1 MKKLYA
7 LLAFSGLLLASCS
20 DDDTTV
26 NPTPDPD
33 PVNYTSGTADFS
45 NYVALGNSLTAG
57 FSDAALF
64 IDGQTASFPNML
76 AQNFALAGGGSF
88 SIPFMADNLGG
99 ATLNGTPILGNR
111 LILSFASG
119 SPAPVPVSG
128 QGTTE
133 ISNTLS
139 GPFNNM
145 GVPLA
150 KSFHLVAPGYGNV
163 AGVPVGAA
171 NPFYARFATSPS
183 ATILGDAAVQ
193 NPTFFTLWIGSN
205 DLLGFA
211 TSGGAGVDQT
221 GNLDPATYGR
231 NDITDPNVF
240 ASVYNSILQT
250 LTANGADGVIV
261 NLPEVTSIPYFNT
274 VPHNPLDPSN
284 PAFGPQIPLLN
295 TIFGTLNQI
304 YTAIGQTQ
312 RIVVFSQSAA
322 SPVVIR
328 DENLPDISATIA
340 GALLANLP
348 AFEAFIAQF
357 GLPPQAA
364 PLVAN
369 LLGTTYG
376 QSRQATPEDLIVFPS
391 ATVIGTVNTTAL
403 QNLVNQGLSAQLA
416 GQFSVEGVSLPLED
430 KWVLTPEEQA
440 SVAGALASYNQ
451 TIAALAQTYDLGLV
465 DAFEYFN
472 DFSVNG
478 SPLGD
483 GSTVTATYATG
494 GGFSLDGVHPSPR
507 GYALITNL
515 IVETINAKYGSNLP
529 GVDPLDY
536 KGLYI
541 Q

>member
-1 MKKLYA
+1 MV
-7 LLAFSGLLLASCS
+7 SCS

-33 PVNYTSGTADFS
+33 PINYTSGTADFS

-57 FSDAALF
+57 YSDAALF

-111 LILSFASG
+111 LILSFAG
-119 SPAPVPVSG
+119 SPTPVPVSG
-128 QGTTE
+128 QGSTE
-133 ISNTLS
+133 ISNVLS

-145 GVPLA
+145 GVPGA
-150 KSFHLVAPGYGNV
+150 KSYHMVAPGYGNL
-163 AGVPVGAA
+163 AGVPIGAA
-171 NPFYARFATSPS
+171 NPYFARFASSAS
-183 ATILGDAAVQ
+183 ATIIGDAAVQ
-193 NPTFFTLWIGSN
+193 NPTFFTLWIGNN
-205 DLLGFA
+205 DILGYA

-221 GNLDPATYGR
+221 GNLDPSTYGGS
-231 NDITDPNVF
+231 DITDPNVF
-240 ASVYNSILQT
+240 ASVYDGLLQT
-250 LTANGADGVIV
+250 LTANGADGVVV
-261 NLPEVTSIPYFNT
+261 NLPDVTSIPYFTT
-274 VPHNPLDPSN
+274 VPHDPLDPTN
-284 PAFGPQIPLLN
+284 PDFGPQIPLLN

-304 YTAIGQTQ
+304 YTAIGQTE
-312 RIVVFSQSAA
+312 RIVVFSETEA

-328 DENLPDISATIA
+328 DESLPDISATIA
-340 GALLANLP
+340 GALLANGP

-391 ATVIGTVNTTAL
+391 ASVIGTVNTTAL
-403 QNLVNQGLSAQLA
+403 QNLVAQGLSAQLA
-416 GQFSVEGVSLPLED
+416 GQFSVEGISLPLED
-430 KWVLTPEEQA
+430 KWVLTPDEQA

-451 TIAALAQTYDLGLV
+451 TIAALAQAYDVALV
-465 DAFEYFN
+465 DAFEFFN
-472 DFSVNG
+472 DFAVNG
-478 SPLGD
+478 SPLND

-515 IVETINAKYGSNLP
+515 IVDAINAKYGSNLP
-529 GVDPLDY
+529 GVDPLDF

>member
-1 MKKLYA
+1 M
-7 LLAFSGLLLASCS
+7 GLFIWSCS
-20 DDDTTV
+20 DDDPV
-26 NPTPDPD
+26 VDPTPQPE
-33 PVNYTSGTADFS
+33 PINYTSGSADFS
-45 NYVALGNSLTAG
+45 NYVAVGNSLTAG
-57 FSDAALF
+57 YSDAALF
-64 IDGQTASFPNML
+64 IDGQTASYPNML

-119 SPAPVPVSG
+119 SPVPVPVSG
-128 QGTTE
+128 QGSTE
-133 ISNTLS
+133 ISNTLT
-139 GPFNNM
+139 GPCNNM
-145 GVPLA
+145 GVPGA
-150 KSFHLVAPGYGNV
+150 KSFHLVAPGYGNL
-163 AGVPVGAA
+163 AGVPIGAA
-171 NPFYARFATSPS
+171 NPYYARFASSAS
-183 ATILGDAAVQ
+183 ATVIGDAVSQ
-193 NPTFFTLWIGSN
+193 NPTFFTLWIGNN
-205 DLLGFA
+205 DILSFA

-221 GNLDPATYGR
+221 GNLDPSTYGS

-240 ASVYNSILQT
+240 ASVYNSLLQA
-250 LTANGADGVIV
+250 LTANGADGVV
-261 NLPEVTSIPYFNT
+261 LNLPDVTTIPYFTT
-274 VPHNPLDPSN
+274 VPHNPLDPTN

-312 RIVVFSQSAA
+312 RIVVFSETEA

-328 DENLPDISATIA
+328 DESLADISATIA
-340 GALLANLP
+340 GALLANGP

-369 LLGTTYG
+369 LLGATYG

-391 ATVIGTVNTTAL
+391 ASVIGTVNTAAV
-403 QNLVNQGLSAQLA
+403 QNLVAQGLSAQLA
-416 GQFSVEGVSLPLED
+416 GQFSVEGVSLPLAD
-430 KWVLTPEEQA
+430 KWVLTPDEQA
-440 SVAGALASYNQ
+440 SVAGATASYNQ
-451 TIAALAQTYDLGLV
+451 TIATLAQAYDLAFV
-465 DAFEYFN
+465 DANAYVQTISE
-472 DFSVNG
+472 VG
-478 SPLGD
+478 VPLRD
-483 GSTVTATYATG
+483 GSTITANYGTG

-507 GYALITNL
+507 GYALVANL

-536 KGLYI
+536 TGLYI